1 MGSLMAELGLDLK
14 LFTKK
19 TIGCFLKNEMKLKDF
34 VGLLEEERQK
44 IEAFKRELPLCMILV
59 NDVIDELKLEAE
71 QCQGGDGVIEEEF
84 IPLKARSDEEDK
96 EDQKDVKLEKDNME
110 KMDWMSSV
118 QLWNDNCSDESVNF
132 KKDSHK
138 IRIKSGVWQQ
148 QNGDAVSLESKS
160 RSAGI
165 GAFLPLKVILTRNE
179 EKTLSISLPDLPTAI
194 SAPTATTSA
203 VASDNRIIGQSAPST
218 SAGSAYLVL
227 QAQRKARRCWSP
239 ELHRRFVM
247 ALQQLGGAQVATP
260 KQIRELMMV
269 DGLTN
274 DEVKSHLQK
283 DQYTSDSPADH
294 PFDQILFP
302 CFRNTDCIHEECP
315 VLQRLKRTKQSPWLE
330 ACGLLRIK
338 ARSLNKV
345 LLSLVHRKDPFSWP
359 ALHKLFLQR
368 EEIAAKMMEDQK
380 AIAGNDWIS
389 SFID

>member
-71 QCQGGDGVIEEEF
+71 QCQGGDGVIEAEF
-84 IPLKARSDEEDK
+84 IALKAGSDEEDK
-96 EDQKDVKLEKDNME
+96 EDQKDVKLEKDNLE

-138 IRIKSGVWQQ
+138 Q
-148 QNGDAVSLESKS
+148 QNGESKS
-160 RSAGI
+160 RGGGV

-194 SAPTATTSA
+194 SAPAATASA
-203 VASDNRIIGQSAPST
+203 VASDNRISPSAPST

-239 ELHRRFVM
+239 ELHRRFVV

-283 DQYTSDSPADH
+283 YRLHTRRMPSSTATEANRAVAMAGSLWASQDQSQISQQSVTQFGSPQGPLQLACTAQALSATGGDSYED
-294 PFDQILFP
+294 D
-302 CFRNTDCIHEECP
+302 
-315 VLQRLKRTKQSPWLE
+315 
-330 ACGLLRIK
+330 G
-338 ARSLNKV
+338 RSE
-345 LLSLVHRKDPFSWP
+345 SYSW
-359 ALHKLFLQR
+359 K
-368 EEIAAKMMEDQK
+368 
-380 AIAGNDWIS
+380 
-389 SFID
+389 

>member
-138 IRIKSGVWQQ
+138 

-283 DQYTSDSPADH
+283 YRLHTRRMPSSTATEANKAVAMVGSLWASQDQSQISQQSVTQFGSPQGPLQLACTAQALSATGGDSCED
-294 PFDQILFP
+294 D
-302 CFRNTDCIHEECP
+302 
-315 VLQRLKRTKQSPWLE
+315 
-330 ACGLLRIK
+330 G
-338 ARSLNKV
+338 RSE
-345 LLSLVHRKDPFSWP
+345 SYSW
-359 ALHKLFLQR
+359 K
-368 EEIAAKMMEDQK
+368 
-380 AIAGNDWIS
+380 
-389 SFID
+389 